1 MKKQVFRKK
10 KTPTSTIVAT
20 IVFLIITIICVFPII
35 LLTVASFTD
44 NSELL
49 LKGYSL
55 FPEKYSL
62 AAYEFLMTQGNA
74 IFNSIF
80 VSIGVTLVGTILGLS
95 FTVALAYAL
104 SIEELPGHK
113 ALMIFVFFTMLFNG
127 GLVPTYFMY
136 VNYFH
141 IKNTYAALLIPYLLV
156 NAFNVMLVRTYFAN
170 NIPSSII
177 EAARIDGAGEF
188 RIFFKIVLPIS
199 TPILATAGMLIGL
212 AYWNDWYNGMLF
224 VTKTEYFSLQSFLN
238 KIMLDLQFL
247 ATSVSASS
255 GEVASLVANLPSN
268 SVRMAMAVV
277 AILPIIIIFPFFQ
290 KYFAKGI
297 TVGSV
302 KE

>member
-62 AAYEFLMTQGNA
+62 AAYEFLMTQGKA

-104 SIEELPGHK
+104 SIKELPGHK
-113 ALMIFVFFTMLFNG
+113 ALMIFVFFTMLSNG

>member
-1 MKKQVFRKK
+1 MF
-10 KTPTSTIVAT
+10 
-20 IVFLIITIICVFPII
+20 
-35 LLTVASFTD
+35 
-44 NSELL
+44 
-49 LKGYSL
+49 
-55 FPEKYSL
+55 
-62 AAYEFLMTQGNA
+62 
-74 IFNSIF
+74 
-80 VSIGVTLVGTILGLS
+80 GVTLVGTILGLS

-104 SIEELPGHK
+104 SIKELPGHK